1 MTTSKKTLLIL
12 AAVVLLA
19 VLPLLFVNG
28 DFGGADGAAEEMITE
43 LHPTYEPWFSP
54 LLEPPGE
61 TESMLF
67 ALQAAL
73 GAGFIG
79 YVLGRFK
86 SKAPADPLT
95 RTEGASKAPSSS
107 V

>member
-1 MTTSKKTLLIL
+1 MKTATQNILLL

-28 DFGGADGAAEEMITE
+28 EFGGADGAAEEMIKTIQ
-43 LHPTYEPWFSP
+43 PSYEPWFSS
-54 LLEPPGE
+54 LLEPPAE

-67 ALQAAL
+67 ALQAAI

-79 YVLGRFK
+79 YVIGLFRGKASK
-86 SKAPADPLT
+86 SKPQ
-95 RTEGASKAPSSS
+95 
-107 V
+107 

>member
-1 MTTSKKTLLIL
+1 MKTNFKNIWIL

-28 DFGGADGAAEEMITE
+28 DFGGADGAAEEMIAE
-43 LHPTYEPWFSP
+43 LAPSYKPWIEP
-54 LLEPPGE
+54 LLQPPAE

-67 ALQAAL
+67 ALQAAV

-79 YVLGRFK
+79 YTIGWLRGKSAK
-86 SKAPADPLT
+86 SKT
-95 RTEGASKAPSSS
+95 Q
-107 V
+107 

>member
-1 MTTSKKTLLIL
+1 MTNRSKNIFILL
-12 AAVVLLA
+12 AVILLA

-28 DFGGADGAAEEMITE
+28 EFGGADNAAEQAIAEINPAYQPWSSALFE
-43 LHPTYEPWFSP
+43 LPS
-54 LLEPPGE
+54 E

-79 YVLGRFK
+79 FAIGWFKGKSAK
-86 SKAPADPLT
+86 SKKL
-95 RTEGASKAPSSS
+95 
-107 V
+107 